1 MTTDTRLLRHALER
15 MAAAEGAKAVS
26 DLEKEVLYANADER
40 VRRAATK
47 LTDVRN
53 LGQLGAL
60 RLLAAIGRLPGLRG

>member
-1 MTTDTRLLRHALER
+1 MTNETKLLREALSR
-15 MAAAEGAKAVS
+15 MAAAEGANAAA
-26 DLEKEVLYANADER
+26 DLEREALFANADDR
-40 VRRAATK
+40 VRRAARK